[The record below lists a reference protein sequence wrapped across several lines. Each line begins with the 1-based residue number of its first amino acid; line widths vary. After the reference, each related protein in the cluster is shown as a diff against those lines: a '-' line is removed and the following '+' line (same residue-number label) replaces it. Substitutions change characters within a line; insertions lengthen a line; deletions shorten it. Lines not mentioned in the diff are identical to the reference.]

1 MTKLNWTEAYLFI
14 EFLHVLQLPSSVRS
28 VAGRL
33 TGNSK
38 FAVGVNVRVC
48 VFVSPVMEWHLSR
61 VLLWQVRQA
70 EALLQPEN
78 GLMDEYHVLYT
89 VLHIPLSI
97 NPLCSTVHLV
107 QNLRTALFREQ
118 QSKFHLLTVRL
129 SFSGIGISPSHV
141 ITFFHLHP
149 D

>member
-1 MTKLNWTEAYLFI
+1 
-14 EFLHVLQLPSSVRS
+14 
-28 VAGRL
+28 
-33 TGNSK
+33 
-38 FAVGVNVRVC
+38 
-48 VFVSPVMEWHLSR
+48 
-61 VLLWQVRQA
+61 
-70 EALLQPEN
+70 
-78 GLMDEYHVLYT
+78 MDEYHVLYT

-149 D
+149 DQLSVCASIIPSFILSDTSFLHVCLQQSFTVPTHSYSVFHFSSLSTLSNMTSCLSNFSAIQYVDQKSPSFEYQF

>member
-1 MTKLNWTEAYLFI
+1 
-14 EFLHVLQLPSSVRS
+14 
-28 VAGRL
+28 
-33 TGNSK
+33 
-38 FAVGVNVRVC
+38 
-48 VFVSPVMEWHLSR
+48 
-61 VLLWQVRQA
+61 
-70 EALLQPEN
+70 
-78 GLMDEYHVLYT
+78 MDEYHVLYT

-149 D
+149 DQLSVRPSFLPSFFLTLLSFMCVYNNLLQFLHTVTQFFTSPLCQHVKHDQLSVKFLSDTICRPKKSQL